1 MRSATAH
8 NSRRAFLMN
17 AGAAGAAALTGVTR
31 ALADPAQYVDLG
43 FANGRR
49 RLVTDFPQKGTMLL
63 LRTRPPLL
71 ETPFDAFD
79 RNVFTP
85 NSNFYVRWH
94 LANIPTSIDPSEFR
108 LMVHGHVRKA
118 ISLSLNDLV
127 NGFPSIQIAA
137 VNQCSGNSRGYF
149 APRVAGG
156 EWGNGAMG
164 NAIWRGVRLSDVLA
178 RAAVMPGALQVRFRG
193 LDAGALPQTPLFMKS
208 LALDHASDGEVMIA
222 YEMNGQPLPLL
233 NGFPIRLVVPGWY
246 ATYWIKMLSDIEV
259 LDHADDNFW
268 MSKAYLIPNTS
279 GTNMTPGQKDVAMVP
294 INRMVPRSFIT
305 NPRDGTTVQRGAP
318 LQVRGIAFG
327 GDTGI
332 ARVLL
337 SIDDGRT
344 WEETRLGA
352 NHGKYSFRLWEMTTR
367 FAARGS
373 RALMCRAVN
382 SSGLA
387 QPTIPNWNPG
397 GFMRN
402 VVESVPVRVV

>member
-1 MRSATAH
+1 MRPATLG
-8 NSRRAFLMN
+8 NSRREFLLS
-17 AGAAGAAALTGVTR
+17 AGTVATAALAGVTEAFADR
-31 ALADPAQYVDLG
+31 AEYIDLG

-49 RLVTDFPQKGTMLL
+49 RLVTDFPQKGTMVL

-71 ETPFDAFD
+71 ETPFETFD
-79 RNVFTP
+79 RDVFTP
-85 NSNFYVRWH
+85 NSTFYVRWH
-94 LANIPTSIDPSEFR
+94 LANIPTTIDPSEFR
-108 LMVHGHVRKA
+108 LMVHGHVRNP
-118 ISLSLNDLV
+118 ISLSLIDLV
-127 NGFPSIQIAA
+127 NGFPSVQIAA

-164 NAIWRGVRLSDVLA
+164 NAIWRGVRLSDVLE
-178 RAAVMPGALQVRFRG
+178 RAGVMAGALQIRFKG
-193 LDAGALPQTPLFMKS
+193 LDTGALPQTPLFMKS

-246 ATYWIKMLSDIEV
+246 ATYWVKMLSDIEV
-259 LDHADDNFW
+259 LDRADDNFW
-268 MSKAYLIPNTS
+268 MSKAYLIPDTA
-279 GTNMTPGQKDVAMVP
+279 GANMAPGQKGVAMVP

-305 NPRDGTTVQRGAP
+305 NPRNGATVQRDTP

-327 GDTGI
+327 GDTGV

-337 SIDDGRT
+337 SIDGGGS
-344 WEETRLGA
+344 WQETRLGA
-352 NHGKYSFRLWEMTTR
+352 NHGKYSFRQWRLTVR
-367 FAARGS
+367 FTAPGS
-373 RALMCRAVN
+373 QVLMCQAVS

-387 QPTIPNWNPG
+387 QPTHPNWNPS

-402 VVESVPVRVV
+402 VVESVPVVVV

>member
-1 MRSATAH
+1 MRPATPGNPRREFLMSAGAVAATAL
-8 NSRRAFLMN
+8 A
-17 AGAAGAAALTGVTR
+17 GVTD
-31 ALADPAQYVDLG
+31 ALAGPAEYIDLG

-49 RLVTDFPQKGTMLL
+49 RLVTDFPQKGTMML

-71 ETPFDAFD
+71 ETPFETFD
-79 RNVFTP
+79 RNVFTR
-85 NSNFYVRWH
+85 NSSFYVRWH
-94 LANIPTSIDPSEFR
+94 LANVPTTIDPSEFR
-108 LMVHGHVRKA
+108 LLVHGHVRRP
-118 ISLSLNDLV
+118 ISLSLDDLV
-127 NGFPSIQIAA
+127 NGFPSVQIAA

-164 NAIWRGVRLSDVLA
+164 NAIWRGVRLSDVLE
-178 RAAVMPGALQVRFRG
+178 RAGVRPGALQVRFKG
-193 LDAGALPQTPLFMKS
+193 LDTGALPQTPLFMKS

-246 ATYWIKMLSDIEV
+246 ATYWVKMLSDVEV
-259 LDHADDNFW
+259 LDRADDNFW
-268 MSKAYLIPNTS
+268 MSKAYLIPDT
-279 GTNMTPGQKDVAMVP
+279 TEANMAPGQKDVAMVP
-294 INRMVPRSFIT
+294 INRMVPRSFVT
-305 NPRDGTTVQRGAP
+305 NPRNGATVQKGAP

-327 GDTGI
+327 GDTGV

-352 NHGKYSFRLWEMTTR
+352 NHGKYSLRLWETTVR
-367 FAARGS
+367 FATRGS
-373 RALMCRAVN
+373 RTLLCRAVN

-387 QPTIPNWNPG
+387 QPTHPNWNPS

-402 VVESVPVRVV
+402 VVESVPVLVV